1 MRKWCLLILAG
12 LLAVGSLYLTQGHIS
27 SSSAQDA
34 FPPPPVKKREKRDRE
49 AHKVEKILDT
59 IESRNKTDQT
69 AGPRYKITESE
80 LNSYLSYLVEKENVQ
95 GVEALFVKL
104 HDGSLSTYTVVNV
117 DNVPQKDK
125 DRVTRILMQTIL
137 AGKQYLSADGSLVAH
152 NGIGQYTLTG
162 ARINEVDI
170 PPAIVNSLI
179 NTVTRKQNPPFDL
192 TKPFKLPYNIREAVV
207 KPGYLEV
214 S

>member
-1 MRKWCLLILAG
+1 M
-12 LLAVGSLYLTQGHIS
+12 
-27 SSSAQDA
+27 AQDA
-34 FPPPPVKKREKRDRE
+34 FPPPPVKRREIRDRE
-49 AHKVEKILDT
+49 ARKVERILDS
-59 IESRNKTDQT
+59 IETRNKSESGP
-69 AGPRYKITESE
+69 GPRYKITEPE

-104 HDGSLSTYTVVNV
+104 RDGSLSTYAVVNV
-117 DNVPQKDK
+117 DSVPQKDK
-125 DRVTRILMQTIL
+125 DKVTRILMQTIL
-137 AGKQYLSADGSLVAH
+137 AGKQFLSADGSLVTH
-152 NGIGQYTLTG
+152 GGLGQYTITG

-170 PPAIVNSLI
+170 PPSIVNSLI
-179 NTVTRKQNPPFDL
+179 NTVTKRQNPPFDL